1 MLSKEEII
9 KLGKV
14 CDLAT
19 VPVRDVIREIASK
32 SPGDNGVVS
41 FVVRDE
47 QNKIVGA
54 INITVGDMAV
64 PMLQAVEGLFGPG
77 VETPMPEP
85 PPPPMPPG
93 VNPYAAADQAWD
105 AAPKPPCKCPA
116 CIAEKIH
123 FVLSGGGVDPTRN

>member
-54 INITVGDMAV
+54 INVTVGDMAV
-64 PMLQAVEGLFGPG
+64 PMLQAVENLFGPD
-77 VETPMPEP
+77 VKAPMPEP
-85 PPPPMPPG
+85 ASPPMPPMTE
-93 VNPYAAADQAWD
+93 
-105 AAPKPPCKCPA
+105 APKPPCKCPA